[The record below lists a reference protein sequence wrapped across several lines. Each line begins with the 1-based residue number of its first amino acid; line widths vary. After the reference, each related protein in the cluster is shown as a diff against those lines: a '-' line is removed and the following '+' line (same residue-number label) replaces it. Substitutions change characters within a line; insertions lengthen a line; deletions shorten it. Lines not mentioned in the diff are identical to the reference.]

1 MALDKKKKITR
12 KPTRAKETPEFIWKG
27 KDKKGYEMKG
37 TLYAANVNLA
47 KAIIAKQGI
56 KVTKIKKKP
65 KDLFG
70 GKKKIKPLDIA
81 FFSRQ
86 MATMMQAGVAIIMSL
101 EMIIKGTDHGGI
113 KKLSE
118 DLKEQL
124 EGGSNFS
131 DALKSHPDQFDKL
144 YCSLVYAGEQ
154 SGTLE
159 VMLGRIA
166 TYKEKTESIKK
177 KIKKALTYPI
187 AILIIAFAVTV
198 ILLVFVVP
206 TFEELFSGFGAELP
220 AFTRFVLDLS
230 RWMQAY
236 WYIMIVGI
244 VAFIIV
250 FKQIKKRSLKF
261 REFLDK
267 LSLNLPIVGTILNKS
282 CIARFTRTLS
292 TTFAAGMPLVD
303 ALTSVSTATGNLG
316 YEYAALRIRDEIIS
330 GTNIKDAV
338 QHTGRF
344 PPMVEQMIAIGE
356 ESGRL
361 DEMLAK
367 VADIYEEDVDLAVD
381 NLSSLLEPAI
391 MVILGVLVGGLVTA
405 MYMPIFEMGSVV

>member
-1 MALDKKKKITR
+1 
-12 KPTRAKETPEFIWKG
+12 
-27 KDKKGYEMKG
+27 
-37 TLYAANVNLA
+37 
-47 KAIIAKQGI
+47 
-56 KVTKIKKKP
+56 
-65 KDLFG
+65 
-70 GKKKIKPLDIA
+70 
-81 FFSRQ
+81 
-86 MATMMQAGVAIIMSL
+86 
-101 EMIIKGTDHGGI
+101 
-113 KKLSE
+113 
-118 DLKEQL
+118 
-124 EGGSNFS
+124 
-131 DALKSHPDQFDKL
+131 
-144 YCSLVYAGEQ
+144 
-154 SGTLE
+154 
-159 VMLGRIA
+159 MLGRIA

-206 TFEELFSGFGAELP
+206 TFEELFEGFGADLP

-236 WYIMIVGI
+236 WYLMIIGI
-244 VAFIIV
+244 VVFIIL

-261 REFLDK
+261 QEFLDK

-292 TTFAAGMPLVD
+292 TTFAAGMPLVG
-303 ALTSVSTATGNLG
+303 ALTSVSTATGNLS

-330 GTNIKDAV
+330 GTNIKNAV
-338 QHTGRF
+338 EHTGRF
-344 PPMVEQMIAIGE
+344 PPMVEQMISIGE